1 MKKHISVL
9 MLDLSENFI
18 VTLVAC
24 GVIIAMDLISF
35 AISGY
40 KQAGLDFMNVFD
52 SLAGR
57 IIFWAVWMTVII
69 FILRHYS
76 LRKRVEEKDG
86 TGDFSKPG
94 YTAQRLLTSERM
106 VYVWKAVGNMVRI
119 VIVIAL
125 QVIMVYL
132 MRMASQRMFPE
143 NYDAL
148 SSYVDLASGRWSG
161 IFIPTAGSIMS
172 LIAAVTAGGMLIT
185 WFDYATGGRVIL
197 YIILTVLIG
206 LGALDIKS
214 DASPMSAILY
224 IGVGLVLFTYV
235 LVASHTGRKPGKPG
249 FTEEEQ

>member
-24 GVIIAMDLISF
+24 GVIIAIDLISF
-35 AISGY
+35 AISGF
-40 KQAGLDFMNVFD
+40 KQSGSGDINIF
-52 SLAGR
+52 SSRIGI
-57 IIFWAVWMTVII
+57 IIFWVVWAIQVL

-76 LRKRVEEKDG
+76 LRKRAEEKDG
-86 TGDFSKPG
+86 SGDISKPG

-106 VYVWKAVGNMVRI
+106 VYVWKAAGNMIRI
-119 VIVIAL
+119 IIIIAL
-125 QVIMVYL
+125 QIVMIYL
-132 MRMASQRMFPE
+132 MRTVSQRMFPE

-148 SSYVDLASGRWSG
+148 SSYIDLAAGSWSG

-172 LIAAVTAGGMLIT
+172 VIALAIAGGLIIT
-185 WFDYATGGRVIL
+185 WFDYAAGGGAFA
-197 YIILTVLIG
+197 YIILTLLIG
-206 LGALDIKS
+206 LGVMDIRS